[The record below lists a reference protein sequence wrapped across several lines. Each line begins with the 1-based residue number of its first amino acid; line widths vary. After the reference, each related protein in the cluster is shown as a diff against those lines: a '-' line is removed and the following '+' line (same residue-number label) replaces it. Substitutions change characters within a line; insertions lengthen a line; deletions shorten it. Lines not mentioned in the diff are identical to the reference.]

1 LLFFHRQRFIQPG
14 ETLVATAPVKKHK
27 GLLVKKLQLLLID
40 KPSLILVDP
49 AKLIITGEVPW
60 SSDMKVRVD
69 NTFRFKVVT
78 VSQFG
83 LPFSFM

>member
-1 LLFFHRQRFIQPG
+1 M
-14 ETLVATAPVKKHK
+14 ATAPVKKHK

-83 LPFSFM
+83 LLFSFM

>member
-1 LLFFHRQRFIQPG
+1 M
-14 ETLVATAPVKKHK
+14 ATAPVKKHK

-49 AKLIITGEVPW
+49 AKLIIAGEIPW

-83 LPFSFM
+83 LLFSFK